1 MHLSVI
7 PNQRSSYI
15 NNDTSDLRSSDMF
28 KSVVSNQSVVGS
40 RVFSSRIKTEKS
52 KMK

>member
-15 NNDTSDLRSSDMF
+15 NNDTSNLKSSDMF
-28 KSVVSNQSVVGS
+28 KSVVSNPSVVGS
-40 RVFSSRIKTEKS
+40 RVFASRIKTDKS
-52 KMK
+52 RMK